1 MWEVIESVFGG
12 SMDHM
17 PFAGG
22 AAGAGGVTVWLIKTF
37 VDRRQDSSLKK
48 IIKRLDTLEEGAT
61 KLDHKLETNQNADKS
76 LEGRVDEVKKG
87 LEIIQN
93 ILMTKGA
100 GTL

>member
-12 SMDHM
+12 SADHM

-22 AAGAGGVTVWLIKTF
+22 AAGAGGVAVWLIKTF
-37 VDRRQDSSLKK
+37 VDRRQDNSLKK
-48 IIKRLDTLEEGAT
+48 VIKRLDTLEEGA
-61 KLDHKLETNQNADKS
+61 KELAHKLETNNNSDKN
-76 LEGRVDEVKKG
+76 LDGRVCEIKKG
-87 LEIIQN
+87 LDVIQN